1 MAPLRRSQRIRDR
14 QPPQVQRPTPLRELD
29 TAATNQRSQ
38 DQVALE
44 QPLPIP
50 TEDQTE
56 DIENLDLSKIQDC
69 IKYCQQ
75 TGKFPW
81 SEPNAGSRHPSPS
94 NVDPLKELMGSD
106 YGKMGTQDLYDLF
119 TSSPSGSQKLP
130 DTQMLPP
137 ESNVQ
142 QSHKVFDFS
151 ATGTSP
157 LRTSSLNPRPIT
169 SPGPWDFHTP
179 SHLSRTTTENRTGQA
194 PSTRDGNDLS
204 TKQVAP
210 MATMDPGTVELSPY
224 NIGNCVTPPP
234 PDKGVV
240 KTIASLKGSN
250 RTTKRR
256 RQRAK
261 TPIQFDSV
269 TGAALPRPKKIRA
282 VDKQIN
288 TGTQH
293 HPKAR
298 PPKKAPTRPSTQKV
312 RSQAMTTSMDGLYL
326 EESSWI
332 EPPLTTPQRGT
343 GDTAASDSTSRSTLQ
358 IVRGKKKAP
367 NKTANSSRPSDSQGD
382 ATRVP
387 SGTPA
392 AVIPS
397 SKSPGK
403 NPATALV
410 IGSSSEDSSL
420 SDDEEYYPSPQLV
433 RTRSS
438 VHSTT
443 PPVHDQDKAPR
454 QKTPLATQRK
464 LLPVQKTPLP
474 TQTKT
479 LSGEKTAP
487 PPSSEALRES
497 AHEVEVD
504 KSVTPW
510 RGAPTTS
517 SPKGSGAVYDG
528 IDLSYPKGYDN
539 TYDTFAGGAAVNK
552 FMHANQQHS
561 IRSRDLYNDPKPQR
575 STEITQGISCAN
587 NKGDANQ
594 DDIVARFLAAR
605 DFLFSTCQQDNT
617 QSLSIQSGTQL
628 RGSEQVYKGA
638 SQAEL
643 KDDIS
648 QGDIVA
654 RFSAARDFLYST
666 FQQDDTPSSNIH
678 NGPEP
683 QRAEHIWEGISHTK
697 SKNSVKQD
705 DVVARFLAARD
716 FLLSSHQHSTRSL
729 DIHGG
734 PKEHQPAGSR
744 NLVQHEHRAENHV
757 SHVQIPIS
765 SRGGRRRFSVT
776 ERGSPE
782 RHSAPLPYN
791 PQTHNRQINMA
802 DPPQDSHSQEPPYDY
817 AKFREI
823 CLGLDTHAS
832 PPSLTRS
839 SEDDGKKRASPQG
852 SQGPQRQAADPPT
865 TLSGLV
871 TEVR

>member
-14 QPPQVQRPTPLRELD
+14 HPPQVQRPTPLRELD
-29 TAATNQRSQ
+29 TTATNQRSQ

-44 QPLPIP
+44 QPVSIP
-50 TEDQTE
+50 TADHTDE
-56 DIENLDLSKIQDC
+56 IENLDLSKIEDC

-130 DTQMLPP
+130 DTQILPP

-204 TKQVAP
+204 SKQVAP
-210 MATMDPGTVELSPY
+210 IATMDPGTVELSPY
-224 NIGNCVTPPP
+224 NIRNCVTPPP

-240 KTIASLKGSN
+240 KTTTLLKGSDI
-250 RTTKRR
+250 TAKRR

-282 VDKQIN
+282 ANKKIN
-288 TGTQH
+288 TGTQRQAKAR
-293 HPKAR
+293 HPK
-298 PPKKAPTRPSTQKV
+298 KVPTRPSTQK
-312 RSQAMTTSMDGLYL
+312 SQSQVMTTSMDELCL
-326 EESSWI
+326 EEPSRI

-343 GDTAASDSTSRSTLQ
+343 GDTASLDPTSRSTLP

-367 NKTANSSRPSDSQGD
+367 NKGTSSSKPSGIQGD
-382 ATRVP
+382 ATRGP

-392 AVIPS
+392 AVVPS

-403 NPATALV
+403 HPATALV

-420 SDDEEYYPSPQLV
+420 SDNEEYYPSPQLA
-433 RTRSS
+433 RTRSD
-438 VHSTT
+438 VPSTA
-443 PPVHDQDKAPR
+443 PPAQDQDKAPR
-454 QKTPLATQRK
+454 QKTPLAAQRK
-464 LLPVQKTPLP
+464 LLPVQRTPLP
-474 TQTKT
+474 TQKKT
-479 LSGEKTAP
+479 FSREKTAP
-487 PPSSEALRES
+487 PTSSEALRQS
-497 AHEVEVD
+497 ANEVGVD
-504 KSVTPW
+504 KSVIPW

-528 IDLSYPKGYDN
+528 IELSYPKGYN
-539 TYDTFAGGAAVNK
+539 NPYDIFARGAAANK
-552 FMHANQQHS
+552 SIHDSQQDS
-561 IRSRDLYNDPKPQR
+561 IRSRDLYSGPKLQH
-575 STEITQGISCAN
+575 SKDIAQGISHAKP
-587 NKGDANQ
+587 KGDVNQ
-594 DDIVARFLAAR
+594 DDIIARFLAAR
-605 DFLFSTCQQDNT
+605 DFLFSTCQQDST
-617 QSLSIQSGTQL
+617 QSLSVQSGTQL
-628 RGSEQVYKGA
+628 QGSEQVYKGV
-638 SQAEL
+638 SQAEP
-643 KDDIS
+643 KDDIN

-654 RFSAARDFLYST
+654 RCLAAKDFLYST
-666 FQQDDTPSSNIH
+666 CQQDDTPSNNINNH
-678 NGPEP
+678 PEH
-683 QRAEHIWEGISHTK
+683 QSSGQIWEGIPHTK
-697 SKNSVKQD
+697 SKDNIKQD
-705 DVVARFLAARD
+705 DIVARFLAARD
-716 FLLSSHQHSTRSL
+716 FLLSSQQDGTRSL
-729 DIHGG
+729 DVHGG
-734 PKEHQPAGSR
+734 PKESQPTVSR
-744 NLVQHEHRAENHV
+744 NLLQHEPRTENHA
-757 SHVQIPIS
+757 SHMQIPIS
-765 SRGGRRRFSVT
+765 SRGGRRHFSVT

-802 DPPQDSHSQEPPYDY
+802 YPPQDSHSQEPPHDF

-823 CLGLDTHAS
+823 CLGLDANAS
-832 PPSLTRS
+832 PPSLTKS

-852 SQGPQRQAADPPT
+852 SQGEAADPPT